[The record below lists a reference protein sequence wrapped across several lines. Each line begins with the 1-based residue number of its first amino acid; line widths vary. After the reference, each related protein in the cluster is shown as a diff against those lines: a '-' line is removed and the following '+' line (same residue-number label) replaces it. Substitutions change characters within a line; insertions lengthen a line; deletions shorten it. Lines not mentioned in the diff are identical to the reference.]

1 MNLFSKIFVS
11 VLLVSQIAS
20 GQTGNKDNSSSKRQ
34 KNMPVNKEKLSNTIV
49 KAAIEALE
57 KGDTKAWFAL
67 FTTDAE
73 LYDDGNKHDFKQ
85 FSNSAFEK
93 GHEHFTSIDKV
104 ENNGLDIY
112 GHYHSDQWGDFKTY
126 YKFHINKE
134 GKITRLDVGQANY

>member
-1 MNLFSKIFVS
+1 MVFTAPSPAY
-11 VLLVSQIAS
+11 SQ
-20 GQTGNKDNSSSKRQ
+20 KNSSAKKS
-34 KNMPVNKEKLSNTIV
+34 NIMTANKEKLTNPIV

-57 KGDTKAWFAL
+57 KGDSKEWFSL
-67 FTTDAE
+67 FTEDAE
-73 LYDDGNKHDFKQ
+73 LYDDGNKQSFTN

-93 GHEHFTSIDKV
+93 GHERFTSIDKV

-134 GKITRLDVGQANY
+134 GKISRLDVGQANY